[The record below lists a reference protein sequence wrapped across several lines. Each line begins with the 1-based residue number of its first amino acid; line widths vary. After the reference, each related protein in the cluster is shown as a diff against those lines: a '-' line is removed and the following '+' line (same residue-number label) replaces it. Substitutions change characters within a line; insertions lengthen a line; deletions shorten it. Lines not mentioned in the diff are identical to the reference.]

1 MTDPTWWRSVELQQ
15 LVDERLNDDKEQVDG
30 NG

>member
-1 MTDPTWWRSVELQQ
+1 VTDPTWWRSVELQQ